1 LEKKNE
7 ECKLA
12 DNNAEKMQDEIQTL
26 SLQLK
31 QKELEEIQ
39 EESELERTR
48 HEM

>member
-7 ECKLA
+7 ECKVA
-12 DNNAEKMQDEIQTL
+12 DDKAEKMEDEIKTL